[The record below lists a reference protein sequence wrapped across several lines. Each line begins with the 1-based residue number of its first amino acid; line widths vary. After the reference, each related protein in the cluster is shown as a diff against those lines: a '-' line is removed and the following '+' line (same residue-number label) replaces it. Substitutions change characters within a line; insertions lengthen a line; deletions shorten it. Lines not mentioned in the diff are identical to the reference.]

1 MNTSKKSV
9 TTGDLNIKKCFLFH
23 KSFSASRYKSWGA
36 ISGKVEN
43 TNSKNTYATLP
54 NITTLP
60 EDVLND
66 ESETDSSFCQDNQWL
81 QISFH

>member
-1 MNTSKKSV
+1 MKEERNFSSFINPLV
-9 TTGDLNIKKCFLFH
+9 TYVLQI
-23 KSFSASRYKSWGA
+23 WGA
-36 ISGKVEN
+36 VSGKVEN
-43 TNSKNTYATLP
+43 TNLKTHMPS

-66 ESETDSSFCQDNQWL
+66 ESEIDSSFCQDNQWL